1 MRSAVSRSRPKL
13 PIGAADTFEI
23 IDGELDFSRTTG
35 MKPRAAWVLHECSY
49 RGGAHDRAR
58 TTPDPPLPTTFG
70 DESDLLAKTAP
81 YLRIGISHFLA
92 SHVQGHRD
100 VVERL
105 TVDPATIGC
114 PPENLEAVTRVE
126 GLCTRVV

>member
-23 IDGELDFSRTTG
+23 IDGELDFSWTTD

-58 TTPDPPLPTTFG
+58 TTPEPPLLTTFD
-70 DESDLLAKTAP
+70 DEA
-81 YLRIGISHFLA
+81 LR
-92 SHVQGHRD
+92 
-100 VVERL
+100 
-105 TVDPATIGC
+105 
-114 PPENLEAVTRVE
+114 
-126 GLCTRVV
+126 